1 MNNINNIIGWWLAY
15 SQGWIDAYRARL
27 GVSLRSP
34 ALRESVT
41 WRFPERPFGT
51 LCRLDA
57 LPPRVVVGVDMAR
70 GPDRSVVVQFP
81 EGRIVYPGQEP

>member
-1 MNNINNIIGWWLAY
+1 MFKILDWWLAY
-15 SQGWIDAYRARL
+15 AQGAIDAYRARL

-57 LPPRVVVGVDMAR
+57 LPPRVVVGVDMAE
-70 GPDRSVVVQFP
+70 GSDRSVVMLFP
-81 EGRIVYPGQEP
+81 EGRIVHPRQEP

>member
-41 WRFPERPFGT
+41 RRFPAIAGSPRFP
-51 LCRLDA
+51 RLA
-57 LPPRVVVGVDMAR
+57 
-70 GPDRSVVVQFP
+70 
-81 EGRIVYPGQEP
+81 

>member
-1 MNNINNIIGWWLAY
+1 MNNIISWWLAY

-41 WRFPERPFGT
+41 RRFPERPFAVGMDVGQGESRT
-51 LCRLDA
+51 VVVKLRGGCA
-57 LPPRVVVGVDMAR
+57 PRVR
-70 GPDRSVVVQFP
+70 
-81 EGRIVYPGQEP
+81 EL